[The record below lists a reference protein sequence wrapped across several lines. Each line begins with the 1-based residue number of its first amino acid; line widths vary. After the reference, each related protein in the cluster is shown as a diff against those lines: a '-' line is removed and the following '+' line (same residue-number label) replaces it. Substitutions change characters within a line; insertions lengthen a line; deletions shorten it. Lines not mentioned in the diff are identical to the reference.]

1 MKKTRGFKARRQTIL
16 IGAMVLL
23 TIFLTSFVSA
33 EWFSFDNVKQY
44 NSTTQTIKIVNTFGL
59 GSDIAEIQLKT
70 PLEVVVP
77 VGYQKVAE
85 FQVTNYE
92 DYNSA
97 FDKME
102 FYNIKDNMKSTIRTF
117 DYKVKVN
124 QSYEVDDYGKLV
136 CGKELNGTDICNSDI
151 IGKHTEHKEEW
162 IPLGKVDFVK
172 GEVLTIGIFTTV
184 YLYDNVEWIL
194 TAYGKELTEWAS
206 FIQSSGTKTYQDIG
220 GVNYTTLTFTSNGT
234 FNHTGAGNLN
244 VSILV
249 IAGGGGGGGGNYNGA
264 GGGAGGLIYNNSF
277 DIIPSNYNIVIGN
290 GGTGGVTS
298 GNSSQGQNSSF
309 SFSNGTKIKD
319 TMGGGKAGQFDAG
332 NDGGSGGGGSYGSGA
347 GSTPGGL
354 GVAGQ
359 GNRGGNYV
367 YALDIGGGGG
377 GAGSTGIDANGSGGA
392 GLSYSING
400 TSICYAGGGGGADQL
415 TGRLGSATCGGGAG
429 STGTGINGVTN
440 TGGGRGG
447 AERTG
452 TATGGT
458 GGSGIVIIRYLTS
471 DAEILFIPSVTLNSP
486 INYFNTTNPAITFN
500 TTATDNQ
507 QITNVTL
514 YIDGVVNE
522 TDTSNVNGTY
532 LFNKTLGEGK
542 HNWSIL
548 AYNNNSVSNQSS
560 TFDLWINTTPSVTLT
575 APVNYAN
582 LTYKRIYFN
591 ATINSVYDIKNV
603 TFYLNGTANETIT
616 TGVNG
621 SYNILKNMGEGYYN
635 WSISSCSS
643 LNACNQSSTRFLTV
657 DSTPPT
663 IFISSGNGT
672 QTFGQLATNH
682 TVNYTIT
689 DLNLD
694 TCTFQYNGVNKTIN
708 CTSGFSNSTNFT
720 LIYGIYN
727 AIIYANDSV
736 GFVTSYSFNW
746 SYEFFYLSESYTSS
760 LLEGTNN
767 TFKINLVSSNALTVG
782 NLSYNGTS
790 NFGTINNIGNN
801 YTITKSMFSPL
812 VSTDSNLSFF
822 WNIIKSNGI
831 SYAFESHNQTVLN
844 FNIDNC
850 SVNTIN
856 ILNFSIKDEESQA
869 NLNATGDNVSIKIDL
884 TLSTI
889 SGTTITTLYR
899 LYNQSTPAPV
909 CINSS
914 LGTGS
919 YLIDALV
926 EYQASNYAHE
936 FYNIQ
941 KYNLNGTINPLQNI
955 TLYDLLS
962 ADNQPFRITY
972 RDKSYLPVSN
982 ALVQIN
988 RKYVEEGIFKIVE
1001 VPKTDSYGETVGNL
1015 VVNNVIYTFNIVKD
1029 GVLLD
1034 SFPNVRVVCQTPT
1047 ISDCKLDL
1055 NSFSSTSTIFNF
1067 TDDNDFSYTLI
1078 TNRTL
1083 RTTTAL
1089 FTIPSGNISTIV
1101 LNVSTTDALGT
1112 SICSQSITTSG
1123 SSSLICTYPAP
1134 IGNVSLVAK
1143 LYRDGVLVGS
1153 GNINL
1158 NPSPKDMFNGFS
1170 VILALFVLLTLIGV
1184 SISDSPITMVILF
1197 MVGVILLTA
1206 LNLVANTGFVFG
1218 ATILYLIIAIVLI
1231 IIKGAKRQ
1239 I

>member
-23 TIFLTSFVSA
+23 TIFLTNFVSSF
-33 EWFSFDNVKQY
+33 EFDNVKNY
-44 NSTTQTIKIVNTFGL
+44 NSTTKTVTIVNAFGL
-59 GSDIAEIQLKT
+59 PVIGTEIVKIKLNTPTMVKT
-70 PLEVVVP
+70 
-77 VGYQKVAE
+77 GYGGIFKVAE
-85 FQVTNYE
+85 FEITSLE
-92 DYNSA
+92 DYSDV
-97 FDKME
+97 FDGIE
-102 FYNIKDNMKSTIRTF
+102 FYDVNNGMNEIERIYE
-117 DYKVKVN
+117 YKVKGLENYSVN
-124 QSYEVDDYGKLV
+124 DYKKECSLLENKTQVCKYILSGTHEEQREVW
-136 CGKELNGTDICNSDI
+136 T
-151 IGKHTEHKEEW
+151 
-162 IPLGKVDFVK
+162 PLGRTDFLS
-172 GEVLTIGIFTTV
+172 GEVITIGIFTYVNRNDYIEWIPTFYGVKINEWATWVGGLNNGLVTYYKLDETTGAVKDEKNLNNGTSNGLTRGVTGKIVNAYNFTGGTQAVYKNNPVGLNGVGLSGTMWV
-184 YLYDNVEWIL
+184 YLYKIETSKAFL
-194 TAYGKELTEWAS
+194 
-206 FIQSSGTKTYQDIG
+206 FIDGLNDESLDFGISGT
-220 GVNYTTLTFTSNGT
+220 
-234 FNHTGAGNLN
+234 NLN
-244 VSILV
+244 L
-249 IAGGGGGGGGNYNGA
+249 N
-264 GGGAGGLIYNNSF
+264 LW
-277 DIIPSNYNIVIGN
+277 D
-290 GGTGGVTS
+290 
-298 GNSSQGQNSSF
+298 
-309 SFSNGTKIKD
+309 
-319 TMGGGKAGQFDAG
+319 
-332 NDGGSGGGGSYGSGA
+332 
-347 GSTPGGL
+347 
-354 GVAGQ
+354 
-359 GNRGGNYV
+359 
-367 YALDIGGGGG
+367 
-377 GAGSTGIDANGSGGA
+377 
-392 GLSYSING
+392 
-400 TSICYAGGGGGADQL
+400 
-415 TGRLGSATCGGGAG
+415 
-429 STGTGINGVTN
+429 
-440 TGGGRGG
+440 
-447 AERTG
+447 
-452 TATGGT
+452 T
-458 GGSGIVIIRYLTS
+458 GGSGVLNVDYSPYDDKWTFLYWEVNATDIRFYIDGDYKGTGIASFSLFSAGTQNLTIGDIFFGGRTPLAIIDEVGIWNRTLTDTEIS
-471 DAEILFIPSVTLNSP
+471 DLYNSGKGCAYGLNDCGTLPTPSVTLNSP
-486 INYFNTTNPAITFN
+486 TNYQNFTIPQITFN
-500 TTATDNQ
+500 TTATDTQKVN
-507 QITNVTL
+507 NVTL

-548 AYNNNSVSNQSS
+548 AYNNNSKSNQSS

-582 LTYKRIYFN
+582 LTYNSIWFN
-591 ATINSVYDIKNV
+591 SSVLSVYNIQNV
-603 TFYLNGTANETIT
+603 SLYINGSLNSTNTSGINGTYKFN
-616 TGVNG
+616 VNIG
-621 SYNILKNMGEGYYN
+621 DGFYN
-635 WSISSCSS
+635 WSILSCSS

-689 DLNLD
+689 DLNLY
-694 TCTFQYNGVNKTIN
+694 TCTLQYNGVNKTIS
-708 CTSGFSNSTNFT
+708 CTSGLLNSTNFVLT
-720 LIYGIYN
+720 YGIYN

-767 TFKINLVSSNALTVG
+767 TFKINLVSSNALTIG

-790 NFGTINNIGNN
+790 NIGVINSSGNN
-801 YTITKSMFSPL
+801 YTITKSMISPL

-914 LGTGS
+914 LGTSS

-955 TLYDLLS
+955 TLYDILS